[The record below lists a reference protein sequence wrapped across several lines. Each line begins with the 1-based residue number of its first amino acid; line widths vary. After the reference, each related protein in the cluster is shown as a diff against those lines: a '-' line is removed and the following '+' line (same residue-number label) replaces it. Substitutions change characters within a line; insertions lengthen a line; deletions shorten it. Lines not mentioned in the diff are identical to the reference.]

1 MSYGLSA
8 ALQTALFGALEADA
22 ELTSMVGTAV
32 FDTMPTGTTP
42 DMFVALGPED
52 VVEQADGTS
61 PGANHDLQVTV
72 VTTGTGFLGAKQVA
86 GRVSDILTNEDLSLS
101 RGNLVQ
107 LRFRKAKARRDT
119 TDGSRR
125 IDMWFRARVTD
136 DI

>member
-1 MSYGLSA
+1 
-8 ALQTALFGALEADA
+8 
-22 ELTSMVGTAV
+22 
-32 FDTMPTGTTP
+32 
-42 DMFVALGPED
+42 
-52 VVEQADGTS
+52 
-61 PGANHDLQVTV
+61 
-72 VTTGTGFLGAKQVA
+72 
-86 GRVSDILTNEDLSLS
+86 LTNEDLSLS

>member
-8 ALQTALFGALEADA
+8 ALQTAIFTALEGDA
-22 ELTSMVGTAV
+22 MLTSMVGTAV

-42 DMFVALGPED
+42 DLFVALGPED
-52 VVEQADGTS
+52 VFEQSDGTS
-61 PGANHDLQVTV
+61 QGAYHDLQVTV
-72 VTTGTGFLGAKQVA
+72 ITKGTGFLGAKQVA
-86 GRVSDILTNEDLSLS
+86 GRVSDILTTGELSLS
-101 RGNLVQ
+101 RGLLIH
-107 LRFRKAKARRDT
+107 LRFRKAKARRET